1 MFHQLLKEERG
12 LLILMLL
19 IVAYVCLALLI
30 SAYVEYHFFSHI
42 NFSEYDVIFEKFEW
56 LSFLKN

>member
-12 LLILMLL
+12 LFILMLL

-42 NFSEYDVIFEKFEW
+42 NLSEYDVIFEKFEW
-56 LSFLKN
+56 LSFLKD